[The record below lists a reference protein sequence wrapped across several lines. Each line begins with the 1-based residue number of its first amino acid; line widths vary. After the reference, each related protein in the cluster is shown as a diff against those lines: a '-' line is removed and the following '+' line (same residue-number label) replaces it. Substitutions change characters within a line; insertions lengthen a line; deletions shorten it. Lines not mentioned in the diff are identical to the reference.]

1 MHREERGAGLQPST
15 AAALLMAA
23 ACEMRRE
30 ERATVRAGWA
40 KRQAEARARRTEE
53 ARGREE
59 ALAKQLE
66 AKARREEAATRREE
80 LFGACET
87 EADMAAAVVANRLG
101 VKSGAVLAS
110 VGRWVL
116 CKQPFACDSQRAELS
131 ATFDGLDAR
140 GREQVCAYSRA
151 LFERARIDEA
161 QEQNAAG
168 RKKRGGAGR
177 HAANR

>member
-40 KRQAEARARRTEE
+40 KRQAEARARRAEE

-66 AKARREEAATRREE
+66 AKARREE

>member
-40 KRQAEARARRTEE
+40 KRQAEARARRAEE

-66 AKARREEAATRREE
+66 AKARREE

-168 RKKRGGAGR
+168 RKKRGEAGR